1 MATPSYLRDPGSIRL
16 LVEFGLGNGLAAPQ
30 LLARS
35 GLKEEQLDD
44 PLVEVE
50 PEQELRVITN
60 LVNLLGAQPL
70 LGIRAGW
77 AYGISTYGIWGFAL
91 LCGKSIGEAMTLALR
106 FLPLTY
112 AFCPISVRPLHG
124 QLAVLFDEPVAPEA
138 IRPFLI
144 QRDMA
149 AASRL
154 IRSLLGEER
163 PLSGFL
169 YTGARPDAA
178 DIRLPADWNIDIQY
192 DSPRNALLFDP
203 AYLALPLPLSNPLTS
218 AHCEQLCGALLHKR
232 RSRQGTS
239 ALARMYLRASRA
251 RDLPELAGR
260 LCMSER
266 SLRRHLQAEGT
277 CFSDILAE
285 VRMEQAAEL
294 LEGGTH
300 SIAQI
305 AEALGY
311 SDQSSFSQAY
321 KRWHGIPPS
330 ASRKKSAQQASAA
343 PAPLQP

>member
-1 MATPSYLRDPGSIRL
+1 MAPPCYLRDPGSIRL
-16 LVEFGLGNGLAAPQ
+16 LVEFGLANGLAAPQ

-44 PLVEVE
+44 PLVEVA
-50 PEQELRVITN
+50 PEQELRVIIN
-60 LVNLLGAQPL
+60 LVSLLGAQPL
-70 LGIRAGW
+70 PGIRAGW
-77 AYGISTYGIWGFAL
+77 AYGISTYGIWGYAL
-91 LCGKSIGEAMTLALR
+91 LCGKTIGEAMALALK

-124 QLAVLFDEPVAPEA
+124 QMAVLFDEPVAPEA

-149 AASRL
+149 AASKL

-163 PLSGFL
+163 PLGRFF
-169 YTGARPDAA
+169 YTGARPASDM
-178 DIRLPADWNIDIQY
+178 DLPADWNIDIEFA
-192 DSPRNALLFDP
+192 SPLNALLFDP
-203 AYLALPLPLSNPLTS
+203 AYLTLPLPLSNPLTY
-218 AHCEQLCGALLHKR
+218 AHCEQLCSDLLHKR
-232 RSRQGTS
+232 RSRQGTA
-239 ALARMYLRASRA
+239 ALVRMHLLAGGT

-266 SLRRHLQAEGT
+266 SLRRRLQAEGT
-277 CFSDILAE
+277 CFSDILAS
-285 VRMEQAAEL
+285 VRMERAADL

-300 SIAQI
+300 SIARI

-330 ASRKKSAQQASAA
+330 ASRKNSAQQASTA